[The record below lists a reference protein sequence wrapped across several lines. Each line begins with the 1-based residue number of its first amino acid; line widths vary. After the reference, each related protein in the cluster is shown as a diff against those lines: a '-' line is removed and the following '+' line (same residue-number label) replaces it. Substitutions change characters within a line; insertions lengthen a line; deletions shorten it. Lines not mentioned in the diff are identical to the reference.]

1 VAREFLLRNKVAYR
15 NHDVRKD
22 PIDPVTTL
30 AIVRACDEVFVKWGR
45 GVLHRELRKEQMS
58 DEEILKHFLGRSG
71 TMRAPVLR
79 TPAGIMAGFEESVYR
94 RLLKG

>member
-1 VAREFLLRNKVAYR
+1 LRNKVAYR

-22 PIDPVTTL
+22 PVDPETTL
-30 AIVRACDEVFVKWGR
+30 AIVRGCDEIFAKWGR
-45 GVLHRELRKEQMS
+45 GVFHRDLRKDQVS
-58 DEEILKHFLGRSG
+58 DEELLKHFLGRSG

-94 RLLKG
+94 QLLKG